1 MVERAKALLMQSLAL
16 SEQEAF
22 RRIQQAARNRN
33 LRLADVARSLLEQ
46 RDIIRQSA
54 HDDAPK

>member
-1 MVERAKALLMQSLAL
+1 MVERAKALLMHSLAL

-33 LRLADVARSLLEQ
+33 LRLVDVARSVLEQ
-46 RDIIRQSA
+46 RDIIRQPA
-54 HDDAPK
+54 HDDAP